1 MASPPPLQLQA
12 ALEKCQKNLQIVE
25 WRPASIDRVGERA
38 RRSMDGAKEDGDG
51 NDVVTRIQSEV
62 SAQ

>member
-1 MASPPPLQLQA
+1 MLGNVRNRHT
-12 ALEKCQKNLQIVE
+12 KCMD
-25 WRPASIDRVGERA
+25 PYGSSSGASIDRVGDRA